1 MVACKKNNIY
11 NNFRRKYLK
20 KRLIIMLLLCVISFP
35 AAAEIKVVD
44 GDSLEID
51 ERRIRLDGIDA
62 PEFLQICR
70 DRDGTDY
77 FCGKK
82 ALEFAE
88 NFLKSGN
95 PKCHCLPQKDKY
107 KRELCECFVN
117 GESLNKALVAAGW
130 AVAYREP
137 AYLAA
142 QDEAEEHKRGLWQG
156 KFMRPALYRILNRYV
171 KENPRQ

>member
-1 MVACKKNNIY
+1 MKK
-11 NNFRRKYLK
+11 F
-20 KRLIIMLLLCVISFP
+20 LIILLLLSTLPISV
-35 AAAEIKVVD
+35 AAEIKVVD
-44 GDSLEID
+44 GDSLEIG

-62 PEFLQICR
+62 PEFMQMCR
-70 DRDGTDY
+70 TQNNEEY
-77 FCGKK
+77 ACGQK

-95 PKCHCLPQKDKY
+95 PECHCLLQKDKY

-171 KENPRQ
+171 KENPPAISKKGREESQP